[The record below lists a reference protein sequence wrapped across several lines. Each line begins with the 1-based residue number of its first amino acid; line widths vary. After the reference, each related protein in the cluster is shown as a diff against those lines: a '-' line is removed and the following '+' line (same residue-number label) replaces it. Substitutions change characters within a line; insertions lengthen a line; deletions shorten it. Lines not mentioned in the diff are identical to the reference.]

1 LEPRQCFPSPIGD
14 TGWWPGDGH
23 VIDIA
28 SGRNAVLYGSTS
40 GRTST
45 RRQTNRSW
53 PRSTSS
59 DSARRQRA
67 GRSQSSPARSSCW
80 PWHPPMGR
88 IGASPLR
95 LWRSRPIVGFTLPR
109 QGGRA
114 RSRCSSMARTSRQAS
129 LSSNLDSGSSLKF
142 GHRGNPTDTPG
153 CDGALAPSETSL
165 RRWLSPND
173 HWFDRG
179 ISDGQP
185 RLQRADG
192 VIVAPGARCATK
204 YLAINR

>member
-1 LEPRQCFPSPIGD
+1 VFSIANRRHWLVAWRRPRHRHSQRPKCGAVWIDLWAYFNTTADEQILAEKYIQRFSTPSE
-14 TGWWPGDGH
+14 GWTLTKLASQELLLAMASADGSDWG
-23 VIDIA
+23 VA
-28 SGRNAVLYGSTS
+28 SPPLAIPTDRWVHFAA
-40 GRTST
+40 T
-45 RRQTNRSW
+45 RR
-53 PRSTSS
+53 
-59 DSARRQRA
+59 A
-67 GRSQSSPARSSCW
+67 GK
-80 PWHPPMGR
+80 
-88 IGASPLR
+88 I
-95 LWRSRPIVGFTLPR
+95 TLFMN
-109 QGGRA
+109 GG
-114 RSRCSSMARTSRQAS
+114 TSRQAS